1 MYLIKLRKQH
11 SDRMEMEIDILF
23 DNTKSRSV
31 KINNVWF
38 ARKQKHYLIWIKIIN
53 KFSANEHEKG
63 MKK

>member
-1 MYLIKLRKQH
+1 
-11 SDRMEMEIDILF
+11 MEIDILF

-38 ARKQKHYLIWIKIIN
+38 ARKEKHYLIWIKIIN